1 MALFKDHFLSPHDT
15 FLMHIFILHSSG
27 SPTQLITPQVIPL
40 SNCII
45 TSLSLL
51 ALFMTLYNFPFSVF
65 LCPLS
70 SLIFQHT
77 PNLPLLA
84 LLSSMPFHLALLT
97 PNVCMRNNISQVCCC
112 LSAPFSLKCASKY
125 SSQFCSGA
133 LQYHFNIIN
142 TAIAGFT
149 FSPSYLLSVKTRT
162 ASHDMQGG
170 ESEG

>member
-51 ALFMTLYNFPFSVF
+51 ALFMTLYNFSISVF

-84 LLSSMPFHLALLT
+84 LQLNITLSLSSLPCPFILLCSLQMCACGIT
-97 PNVCMRNNISQVCCC
+97 
-112 LSAPFSLKCASKY
+112 SLKFVVVY
-125 SSQFCSGA
+125 Q
-133 LQYHFNIIN
+133 
-142 TAIAGFT
+142 
-149 FSPSYLLSVKTRT
+149 LLFP
-162 ASHDMQGG
+162 
-170 ESEG
+170 